1 MELSVFV
8 DQAAMEGEPMDHWSM
23 RVTRQYLVRQLT
35 WTEDFLERDH
45 LGREELAVRRYFQL
59 MLDAEI
65 RVRREVTLWWADAT
79 RPMTSPTSALSPSA
93 SGGSDEPD
101 DESDDSIVTVAL
113 GASYSPNEAS
123 RRVNTP

>member
-1 MELSVFV
+1 
-8 DQAAMEGEPMDHWSM
+8 
-23 RVTRQYLVRQLT
+23 
-35 WTEDFLERDH
+35 
-45 LGREELAVRRYFQL
+45 